1 MHAYQNK
8 GFFIGLLVFSVIVLC
23 GIFNLIP
30 DSLLA
35 LEGTSFET
43 NKGIQNINSQAA
55 WFVLAVLVLMAIWWA
70 TEALPVA
77 VTSLLPLAL
86 FPLLN
91 VASFQVSANPYANKN
106 IYLFLGG
113 FILALGI
120 ESSGLHKRM
129 ALKMIILTGSSGAR
143 LVGGFMAVSAIVSMF
158 VMNTSTTL
166 MLLPIGLA
174 VCTVVAS
181 TIPDISNQQQKY
193 FDTAL

>member
-8 GFFIGLLVFSVIVLC
+8 GFFIGLLAFSALVLC

-86 FPLLN
+86 FPLLS

-129 ALKMIILTGSSGAR
+129 ALSLIHI
-143 LVGGFMAVSAIVSMF
+143 
-158 VMNTSTTL
+158 
-166 MLLPIGLA
+166 
-174 VCTVVAS
+174 
-181 TIPDISNQQQKY
+181 
-193 FDTAL
+193 

>member
-8 GFFIGLLVFSVIVLC
+8 GFFIGLMAFALLVLC

-35 LEGTSFET
+35 LEGTTFET

-91 VASFQVSANPYANKN
+91 VASFQV
-106 IYLFLGG
+106 
-113 FILALGI
+113 
-120 ESSGLHKRM
+120 
-129 ALKMIILTGSSGAR
+129 
-143 LVGGFMAVSAIVSMF
+143 
-158 VMNTSTTL
+158 
-166 MLLPIGLA
+166 
-174 VCTVVAS
+174 
-181 TIPDISNQQQKY
+181 
-193 FDTAL
+193 